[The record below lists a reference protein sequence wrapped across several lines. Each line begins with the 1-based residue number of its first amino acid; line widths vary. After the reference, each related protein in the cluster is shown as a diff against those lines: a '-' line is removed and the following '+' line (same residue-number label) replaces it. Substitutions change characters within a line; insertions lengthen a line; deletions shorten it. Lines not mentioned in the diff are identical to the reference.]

1 MRDRNNNNNGCFV
14 VVAVPLI
21 EGATVC
27 LFLALKSGI
36 ADNICLGS
44 LSKKDSLGT
53 ADVCQ
58 YLFELS
64 ELKIAPS
71 SGRKIQLQ
79 ILASKPNSYI
89 ALLQCYIFIV
99 FLSREYIY
107 RELVNLQ

>member
-1 MRDRNNNNNGCFV
+1 MALSINGCFV

-21 EGATVC
+21 EGAIVC

-36 ADNICLGS
+36 ADNICFGS
-44 LSKKDSLGT
+44 LSKKDSLRT

-71 SGRKIQLQ
+71 GRRKIQLQ

-89 ALLQCYIFIV
+89 ALY
-99 FLSREYIY
+99 Y
-107 RELVNLQ
+107 LVSCKSIPKSSFHFYEVK

>member
-1 MRDRNNNNNGCFV
+1 M
-14 VVAVPLI
+14 
-21 EGATVC
+21 
-27 LFLALKSGI
+27 
-36 ADNICLGS
+36 GS

-71 SGRKIQLQ
+71 GGRKIQMQ

-89 ALLQCYIFIV
+89 ALFENPGTVKCLKVCLDKKFEFLILISEFLIVYIKFKFQIEIEIFNG
-99 FLSREYIY
+99 FL
-107 RELVNLQ
+107 

>member
-1 MRDRNNNNNGCFV
+1 MNNLKSQQNNNGCFV

-89 ALLQCYIFIV
+89 AL
-99 FLSREYIY
+99 
-107 RELVNLQ
+107 